1 MKTYIPEYNE
11 YPEETSNPFSTI
23 SKTIRNIPKK
33 FPKVKAI
40 VKKPQ
45 GQAAGIELS
54 STDEEQLK
62 KAFITLCYDNGEEH
76 YNELVANGK
85 LEDELESM
93 DFYAWN

>member
-1 MKTYIPEYNE
+1 MKTYIPDYIE

-23 SKTIRNIPKK
+23 SKAIRNIPKK
-33 FPKVKAI
+33 FPKVKA
-40 VKKPQ
+40 VKKWPR

-54 STDEEQLK
+54 SADKDQLK
-62 KAFITLCYDNGEEH
+62 KAFITVYFADGEEH
-76 YNELVANGK
+76 YNELVANGT